1 MKQYKVNIN
10 GKEFNIS
17 IEETT
22 FGSSAPV
29 APAPIVSAPAAATVK
44 TESAAPAAIATGNG
58 IKVTAPMPGTVL
70 KIKANTGTEVKKGQP
85 IIVLE
90 AMKMEN
96 EIAATADGTVTL
108 CVQEGAKINSGD
120 VIATIA

>member
-22 FGSSAPV
+22 FGTSAPV
-29 APAPIVSAPAAATVK
+29 APAPIVSAPVAAPVK
-44 TESAAPAAIATGNG
+44 TEIAAPAMATPATG

-70 KIKANTGTEVKKGQP
+70 KIKTSTGTGVKKGEP